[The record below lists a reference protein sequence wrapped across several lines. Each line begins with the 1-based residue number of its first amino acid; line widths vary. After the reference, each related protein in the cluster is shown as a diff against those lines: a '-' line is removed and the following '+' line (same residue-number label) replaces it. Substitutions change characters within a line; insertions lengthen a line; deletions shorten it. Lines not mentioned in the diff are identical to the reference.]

1 MSTSIAFS
9 TALQNIRVCLTDT
22 ECGEKSIAQKFYN
35 GLLALLKQY
44 MALYDSKHEYIPDIR
59 NDYYALQ
66 KEVRNVKHWRPF
78 TDALAQLSKAK
89 AFKSCQPL
97 RPRGI
102 FPTPPRTQ
110 SGDLRSINLYLQQ
123 VTPSNLLPVAKIR
136 KQKHGFR
143 VLLLNLMLHMEKCVM
158 AHSDV
163 YYWGQT

>member
-44 MALYDSKHEYIPDIR
+44 MALHDSKHEYIPDIR

-89 AFKSCQPL
+89 ALSAATPQKAG
-97 RPRGI
+97 RG
-102 FPTPPRTQ
+102 PPPFERRARTSVQ
-110 SGDLRSINLYLQQ
+110 
-123 VTPSNLLPVAKIR
+123 
-136 KQKHGFR
+136 F
-143 VLLLNLMLHMEKCVM
+143 
-158 AHSDV
+158 SDISSR
-163 YYWGQT
+163 